1 MTVVV
6 MSRVQ
11 LTIDGVSK
19 LYGARRVLS
28 NIEATLH
35 AGDVLLITGPNGIG
49 KSTLL
54 RLLAGL
60 QRPSSGAITYTI
72 DGAPLEPREAQAEI
86 GLVGADVHLYRELTA
101 REHIHFIADVRGLPG
116 ARDSYT
122 AILDEIGLAGRA
134 DQPVGTFSSG
144 MLQRLRYALALMSHP
159 RVLLLDEP
167 TTNLDS
173 AGIAVVDRV
182 VAEQR
187 RRGITVIATNDQRDR
202 RYGDWALSLGE
213 A

>member
-1 MTVVV
+1 
-6 MSRVQ
+6 MSHVQ

-19 LYGARRVLS
+19 QYGARRVLS
-28 NIEATLH
+28 NIMATLD

-60 QRPSSGAITYTI
+60 QRPSSGSIIYRI
-72 DGAPLEPREAQAEI
+72 DGAALEPRGAQAEI

-101 REHIHFIADVRGLPG
+101 REHMHFVAAVRGLPG
-116 ARDSYT
+116 TRDSYA

-134 DQPVGTFSSG
+134 DQPVGAFSSG
-144 MLQRLRYALALMSHP
+144 MVQRLRYALALMSRP

-173 AGIAVVDRV
+173 AGIAVVDRIV
-182 VAEQR
+182 EQQR
-187 RRGITVIATNDQRDR
+187 QRGITVIATNDQRDR
-202 RYGDWALSLGE
+202 RYGDWALQLGE
-213 A
+213 T

>member
-1 MTVVV
+1 MTVG
-6 MSRVQ
+6 MSGVQ
-11 LTIDGVSK
+11 LAINGVSK
-19 LYGARRVLS
+19 RYGARRVLS
-28 NIEATLH
+28 NIEATLQ

-60 QRPSSGAITYTI
+60 QRPSSGAIIYTI
-72 DGAPLEPREAQAEI
+72 HGTTLEPGDARAEI

-101 REHIHFIADVRGLPG
+101 REHIHFVADVRGLPG
-116 ARDSYT
+116 ERDSYT
-122 AILDEIGLAGRA
+122 AILGEVGLTGRA

-144 MLQRLRYALALMSHP
+144 MLQRLRYALALMSRP

-182 VAEQR
+182 VDDQR
-187 RRGITVIATNDQRDR
+187 RHGITVIATNDPRDR
-202 RYGDWALSLGE
+202 RYGDWALSLGDV
-213 A
+213 

>member
-1 MTVVV
+1 

-11 LTIDGVSK
+11 LAIDGVSK
-19 LYGARRVLS
+19 SYGARRVLS
-28 NIEATLH
+28 NIVATLD

-60 QRPSSGAITYTI
+60 QRPSSGAITYHI
-72 DGAPLEPREAQAEI
+72 DGAALEPRAAQAEI

-101 REHIHFIADVRGLPG
+101 REHIQFVADVRGLPG
-116 ARDSYT
+116 ARDSYA
-122 AILDEIGLAGRA
+122 AILDEVGLGGRA
-134 DQPVGTFSSG
+134 EQPVGAFSSG
-144 MLQRLRYALALMSHP
+144 MLQRLRYALALMSRP

-182 VAEQR
+182 VEEQR

-202 RYGDWALSLGE
+202 RYGDWALQLGE